1 MHLLDNYT
9 IDARTRYENHT
20 LFYTAADSDPI
31 ELRGILAAAILAA
44 LLVDTDEG
52 DARGIALD
60 TDEQRKDFFARYEKE
75 VMRDNGGLFTTEVQT
90 LNEAYMEFTGKE
102 EILAQICRNDR
113 LYDLA
118 EGLMVE
124 YMQRLVREQVGEQIY
139 DLLPWTGPFAQWLLN
154 AGYVETRR
162 QHLLSIDWSDPVAVF
177 ALSEEMT
184 KDEETFMPE
193 AQPLFVFDG
202 LSAEQVLNEYWK
214 WLWESV
220 QQQANL
226 YPDAKVRL
234 AQYKQLILD
243 NEINYD
249 FLKPEMK
256 DFTPEQLNLFRSWMR
271 QWKDF
276 VEQQIAP
283 PVSARKKDI
292 RQELFPDNITPLP
305 PANDYSAVREYIHD
319 RCQYDAEFRKFKKS
333 HPLTVF
339 CQQLTFIFDWP
350 VEYNS
355 LYKSLKRKL
364 KYPRKKH
371 LPK

>member
-1 MHLLDNYT
+1 M
-9 IDARTRYENHT
+9 I
-20 LFYTAADSDPI
+20 
-31 ELRGILAAAILAA
+31 
-44 LLVDTDEG
+44 
-52 DARGIALD
+52 
-60 TDEQRKDFFARYEKE
+60 
-75 VMRDNGGLFTTEVQT
+75 
-90 LNEAYMEFTGKE
+90 
-102 EILAQICRNDR
+102 
-113 LYDLA
+113 
-118 EGLMVE
+118 E

-177 ALSEEMT
+177 ALSEEIT

-256 DFTPEQLNLFRSWMR
+256 DFTPEQLNLFRSWMG
-271 QWKDF
+271 QWKEF

-319 RCQYDAEFRKFKKS
+319 RCQYDVEFRKFKKS
-333 HPLTVF
+333 HRLTNF